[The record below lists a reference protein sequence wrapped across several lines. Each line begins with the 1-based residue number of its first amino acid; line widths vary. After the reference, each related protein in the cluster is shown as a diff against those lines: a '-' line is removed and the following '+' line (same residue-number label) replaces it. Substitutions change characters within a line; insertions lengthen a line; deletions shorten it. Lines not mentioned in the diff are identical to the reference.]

1 MQQTELR
8 QKINFIKNATMPN
21 SLNPFLVGEVLEA
34 LNGTSSEPVTDL
46 QEVVEAA
53 SFGDFPTAG
62 SANTIY
68 IDLSGDAMYRWDGT
82 IYKPLNASDSTITIR
97 SLNDLNSYQSSGVY
111 ACLYIQTDVVR
122 LPPRTVV
129 TSYTLRIEVS
139 SDMIMQFLENRE
151 GYRWRTYRNETWG
164 DWESVVFATTT
175 YVDETISEILE
186 AQMPTTP
193 QEVVELP
200 TYDSRPAVGEANTI
214 YIDLST
220 DDMYYWNGSD
230 YAPLNASSTTI
241 TISSLSDLNDQT
253 TAGVYTVLWNQ
264 IKSGRRILESYT
276 LRVESSTGIISQ
288 YLENKNGYSWRKG
301 RTQTGVW
308 DDWQNVT
315 FASTT
320 YVDEAIG
327 DIETILDTLING

>member
-1 MQQTELR
+1 MNEQELAA
-8 QKINFIKNATMPN
+8 KIAAIKNATVPL
-21 SLNPFLVGEVLEA
+21 SISPKDLGEVLQA
-34 LNGTSSEPVTDL
+34 LNGSTAEQPISL
-46 QEVVEAA
+46 QEVLE
-53 SFGDFPTAG
+53 FNTLGEFPMEGVT
-62 SANTIY
+62 NTIY
-68 IDLSGDAMYRWDGT
+68 IDLSDDAMYRWDGT

-97 SLNDLNSYQSSGVY
+97 SLNDLNSYQSPGIYNCLFIQRVGVRP
-111 ACLYIQTDVVR
+111 T
-122 LPPRTVV
+122 RTVI
-129 TSYTLRIEVS
+129 TSYTLRIES
-139 SDMIMQFLENRE
+139 SSGMIMQFLENRE
-151 GYRWRTYRNETWG
+151 GYRWRTYRNEAWG
-164 DWESVVFATTT
+164 DWEVVVFATTT
-175 YVDETISEILE
+175 YVDEAIGEILE
-186 AQMPTTP
+186 AQMPNSL
-193 QEVVELP
+193 QEVVEWP

-241 TISSLSDLNDQT
+241 TISSLNDLNDQT

-264 IKSGRRILESYT
+264 IISGRRHLVSYT
-276 LRVESSTGIISQ
+276 LRVENSTGIISQ

-315 FASTT
+315 FATTT

-327 DIETILDTLING
+327 DINTVLDLIITGE